1 MTTTITRSSERD
13 PEEVAGELAGRL
25 FEAGLGAFELAT
37 VTLGERLGLYR
48 ALADHGP
55 STSQALA
62 AASRIDARYVRE
74 WCEQQ
79 AAAGLLGVD
88 DPRLEPELR
97 QFHLPPGS
105 EAVLLDPQSPA
116 YAIPLGG
123 FLEAVG
129 RILPAV
135 EAAFRTG
142 AGIPYA
148 DYGVHDVQ
156 GAFNR
161 PAFSGQLVQE
171 WLPQIPDL
179 DAALRAG
186 GTVAEFGC
194 GEGWAAIALAVG
206 YPRLLV
212 DGFDIDPL
220 SIDAARRHAERA
232 GVADRVR
239 FAVVDVTDPALT
251 GSYDAVFAFE
261 MVHDLARP
269 IAALQTARRVTADG
283 NAPVI
288 IMDERAAEEFTA
300 PADPIER
307 FFYAASVLHCLPVGR
322 SEEPSA
328 QTGTVMRPDT
338 LRSYATDAGFTRFA
352 VLPIEN
358 DMFRFYRIEG

>member
-88 DPRLEPELR
+88 DPRLEPERR

-206 YPRLLV
+206 YPRLF
-212 DGFDIDPL
+212 G
-220 SIDAARRHAERA
+220 R
-232 GVADRVR
+232 RVR
-239 FAVVDVTDPALT
+239 HRPTVDRRGTSSCRT
-251 GSYDAVFAFE
+251 GRGRRPCPLRRRRCHRPGAHGQLRRCLRVRDG
-261 MVHDLARP
+261 ARP
-269 IAALQTARRVTADG
+269 G
-283 NAPVI
+283 AP
-288 IMDERAAEEFTA
+288 DR
-300 PADPIER
+300 
-307 FFYAASVLHCLPVGR
+307 
-322 SEEPSA
+322 
-328 QTGTVMRPDT
+328 GTPD
-338 LRSYATDAGFTRFA
+338 SPTR
-352 VLPIEN
+352 
-358 DMFRFYRIEG
+358 